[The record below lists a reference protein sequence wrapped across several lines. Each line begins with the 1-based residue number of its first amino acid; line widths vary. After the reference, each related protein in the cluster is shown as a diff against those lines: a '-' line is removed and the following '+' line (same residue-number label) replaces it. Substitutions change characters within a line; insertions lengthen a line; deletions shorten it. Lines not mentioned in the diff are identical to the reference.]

1 MSSADKSIP
10 ILDVGPYLAG
20 MPGADLRLAAELR
33 RACEEIGF
41 YFITGHGV
49 PQSLIDAAFAE
60 TARFH
65 AQTLADKMTLLINDH
80 MIGYLP
86 LGYSTFRSANI
97 NRNTRHDLNEALFIR
112 RERAPEDPDVVSGK
126 RWRGLNRWPSALP
139 GVRERMLEDFRSMK
153 PLA

>member
-49 PQSLIDAAFAE
+49 PQNLIDAAFAE

-65 AQTLADKMTLLINDH
+65 AQALADKMRLLINDH

-86 LGYSTFRSANI
+86 LGYSTFRSSDI
-97 NRNTRHDLNEALFIR
+97 NRNTTHALNEARFVR
-112 RERAPEDPDVVSGK
+112 PDPAPHAPDV
-126 RWRGLNRWPSALP
+126 
-139 GVRERMLEDFRSMK
+139 
-153 PLA
+153 